1 MQDRTSQ
8 AGAWSGGAAPSSP
21 SEAIRARIGRALDTD
36 LLGRIAVFS
45 TLVLPWVLLYGRT
58 LGEIGIGL
66 VAICFLA
73 DRALRA
79 DWAWLRSWW
88 ASLSLAYWA
97 WLVLCSVLDGSPHSI
112 VEAVVLVRLLVFAAA
127 LEHWVLR
134 KPAARYL
141 VYMVAAVAVWVAVES
156 WQQELFGSNIF
167 GYVRN
172 GTGALTGPFYRPRAG
187 ATFQMTFLPGLLPL
201 ILALLNRHGLRWQ
214 VAGISALALSVAT
227 SLIISQRMPLAL
239 LLLGLCV
246 VGLAMRRYR
255 LPLLICCLCGV
266 AFLLASPYIAPQM
279 YLRLV
284 TRFSM
289 LMEHFM
295 ESPYGLLLNRAVAM
309 VQAHPW
315 TGLGFDGFRDH
326 CMDMAFR
333 NGSSWFSG
341 TDPTYGLQ
349 QGWLM
354 QHSLNDRVGCS
365 LHPHNY
371 WLQIATQSGVPGVLL
386 FATLVVGTL
395 RQIWRGVKGPDA
407 VQAVCL
413 FAATFVIFWPVAS
426 STTLFALPNAGWA
439 FLTIGWGLGVA
450 RLSERENRQ

>member
-1 MQDRTSQ
+1 MLH
-8 AGAWSGGAAPSSP
+8 AW
-21 SEAIRARIGRALDTD
+21 IRRALDID
-36 LLGRIAVFS
+36 LLGRVAVFA
-45 TLVLPWVLLYGRT
+45 TLALPWVLLYGRT
-58 LGEIGIGL
+58 LGEIGIGV
-66 VAICFLA
+66 VAVGFLA

-112 VEAVVLVRLLVFAAA
+112 AEAVVAVRLFVFAAA

-134 KPAARYL
+134 KPAARHL
-141 VYMVAAVAVWVAVES
+141 LYMVAAVAVWVAAES

-172 GTGALTGPFYRPRAG
+172 STGALTGPFYRPRAG

-201 ILALLNRHGLRWQ
+201 ILALLNRRGLRWQ
-214 VAGISALALSVAT
+214 AAGVAALGLGVAT
-227 SLIISQRMPLAL
+227 SLIIGQRMPLAL
-239 LLLGLCV
+239 LLLGLCA
-246 VGLAMRRYR
+246 VGLALRRYR
-255 LPLLICCLCGV
+255 LPLLACGV
-266 AFLLASPYIAPQM
+266 CGAAVLLASPYIAPQM

-284 TRFSM
+284 TRFAA
-289 LMEHFM
+289 LMQHFM

-315 TGLGFDGFRDH
+315 TGFGFDGFRDH

-333 NGSSWFSG
+333 NGSSWLPAA
-341 TDPTYGLQ
+341 DPSYALQ
-349 QGWLM
+349 QGWLLKDSM
-354 QHSLNDRVGCS
+354 NDRVGCS

-371 WLQIATQSGVPGVLL
+371 WLQIATQAGLPGVLL
-386 FATLVVGTL
+386 FAVLVAGTL
-395 RQIWRGVKGPDA
+395 RQIWRGAKGPDA

-413 FAATFVIFWPVAS
+413 FAAVFAIFWPIAS

-439 FLTIGWGLGVA
+439 FLTIGWGLGVVRRA
-450 RLSERENRQ
+450 ERESQR